1 MMNSSAL
8 IELAN
13 VACGFHAG
21 DHSTMM
27 KTVRSALR
35 HGVKIG
41 AHPGLDDIKGFGRR
55 RLDVTEDEVY
65 SLAL

>member
-1 MMNSSAL
+1 MSLTGA
-8 IELAN
+8 AN

-21 DHSTMM
+21 DHSIML
-27 KTVRSALR
+27 KTVRSALQ
-35 HGVKIG
+35 HGVRIG

-55 RLDVTEDEVY
+55 RFDVTEDEVY